1 MKRNRRGFTLVE
13 ILIVVVIL
21 GILAALVVPQ
31 FASASGQ
38 AIKSALM
45 RQLQEIETQV
55 EIYRGA
61 NANIF
66 PTSDNAAPLAAGG
79 TNNGWGVLVS
89 AKYLKEA
96 PMNPYTGSTLLVA
109 GLGAAAAAEPRTSV
123 NGWYYSLDAA
133 GVRLDF
139 FAAGYDRQ
147 TDLLSSGQ

>member
-1 MKRNRRGFTLVE
+1 MAARQRGFTLVE

-66 PTSDNAAPLAAGG
+66 PTADATAPVAAGG

-89 AKYLKEA
+89 AKYLKEE
-96 PMNPYTGSTLLVA
+96 PVNPYTSSTLLVA
-109 GLGAAAAAEPRTSV
+109 GDGATAAAEPSSSA
-123 NGWYYSLDAA
+123 NGWYFLLNTTTP
-133 GVRLDF
+133 RLDF
-139 FAAGYDRQ
+139 YAAGYNRA
-147 TDLLSSGQ
+147 TDSLSNGN

>member
-1 MKRNRRGFTLVE
+1 MNRNHRGFTLVE

-38 AIKSALM
+38 AIKAALM

-66 PTSDNAAPLAAGG
+66 PTADLAAPLAAGG

-89 AKYLKEA
+89 AKYLKEE

-109 GLGAAAAAEPRTSV
+109 GNGATAAAEPRTSA
-123 NGWYYSLDAA
+123 NGWYFNMDAS

-147 TDLLSSGQ
+147 ADLLSSGQ